1 MRPGLRTDVGWKCR
15 RPSEREEED
24 VRHTV
29 DDVSSIQLG
38 QRANKHRSISQAK
51 DIERDAEDSNF
62 MYCVKVARK
71 TFFSECGLVVC
82 NLSEQVT

>member
-1 MRPGLRTDVGWKCR
+1 MAC
-15 RPSEREEED
+15 EEED

-38 QRANKHRSISQAK
+38 QRANNHRSISQAK

-62 MYCVKVARK
+62 MYCVKVVCK
-71 TFFSECGLVVC
+71 TLFSECSLVVC
-82 NLSEQVT
+82 NFSEQVT